1 MASLSS
7 INILAFS
14 LLSIHLLV
22 FLSSPLV
29 TTSVQT
35 PPETEQQQQQKKAFP
50 PEGEGVLSQDSESD
64 RVINLPGQPSTP
76 SISHFSGYITV
87 SEAHG
92 RALFYWFFEA
102 QSRPSQRP
110 LLLWFNGGPGCS
122 SVGYGAAVELGPL
135 RVNANGTGL
144 LYNKHAWNREAN
156 LLFVESPVGVGFSYT
171 NTSSD
176 LSMPDDAF
184 VAEDAYSF
192 VVNWLQKFPRF
203 KTHDFFLAG
212 ESYAGHYV
220 PQLAELI
227 YDRNKDTA
235 KYTPVNLKGFLVGNP
250 ETNDYY
256 DYKAVLE
263 YAWSHAVI
271 SDQLYDKCK
280 QSCDFTVPDWSDECN
295 EGMSTLFATYLQEID
310 IYNIYAPV
318 CLLNSSSTSSSL
330 SHTSES
336 HLEQLNKVNGH
347 GWRRMRIPGGYDP
360 CYTQYVEMYLN
371 RQDVQSSLHVR
382 TGVNPTTISW
392 KACNKSLGDT
402 YDYSVFSVLPI
413 YTKLIKG
420 GLKIWVYSG
429 DADGRVPVIGSRYCV
444 ESLGLSIKSPWRSW
458 YHNHQVGGRIV
469 EYEGGLALVTVRGA
483 GHLVPLD
490 KPSHALALLH
500 SFLTGQDLP
509 KQR

>member
-7 INILAFS
+7 VNVLTLPLS
-14 LLSIHLLV
+14 SIHLLV
-22 FLSSPLV
+22 FLSSPSI
-29 TTSVQT
+29 TTCIKS
-35 PPETEQQQQQKKAFP
+35 PPEVGQQQPTQTSP
-50 PEGEGVLSQDSESD
+50 PEGASQGSESD
-64 RVINLPGQPSTP
+64 RVINLPGQPSAP

-87 SEAHG
+87 NEAHG

-102 QSRPSQRP
+102 QSQPSQRP

-135 RVNANGTGL
+135 RVNTNGPDL
-144 LYNKHAWNREAN
+144 PYNKYAWNQGAN

-176 LSMPDDAF
+176 LSMLDDAL

-192 VVNWLQKFPRF
+192 LVNWLQKFPQF

-235 KYTPVNLKGFLVGNP
+235 KYTPINLKGFIVGNP

-280 QSCDFTVPDWSDECN
+280 RACDFKVYDWSDECN
-295 EGMSTLFATYLQEID
+295 KGMYTVFMTYQQEID
-310 IYNIYAPV
+310 IYNIYAPQ
-318 CLLNSSSTSSSL
+318 CLLNSSSMSYSL

-336 HLEQLNKVNGH
+336 RIEPRTKVNGY
-347 GWRRMRIPGGYDP
+347 GLRRMRIPGGYDP
-360 CYTQYVEMYLN
+360 CFTQYAEMYFN
-371 RQDVQSSLHVR
+371 RQDVRSSLHVR
-382 TGVNPTTISW
+382 AANPTINL
-392 KACNKSLGDT
+392 KACNESLGDT

-413 YTKLIKG
+413 YSKLIKG
-420 GLKIWVYSG
+420 GLKIWVYIG
-429 DADGRVPVIGSRYCV
+429 DADGRVPVLGTRYCV
-444 ESLGLSIKSPWRSW
+444 EALGLSIKSPWRSW
-458 YHNHQVGGRIV
+458 YHDHQVGGRIV
-469 EYEGGLALVTVRGA
+469 EYEGGLTLVAVRGA
-483 GHLVPLD
+483 GHLVHLN
-490 KPSHALALLH
+490 KPSEALALFH